1 MQCLLYNTM
10 AGLSPVVF
18 PVLVV
23 AVVAVVMVP
32 AARRA
37 AIVVAGTTWWLT
49 AASAWR
55 LWQLS
60 PSVRRPAARPKPS
73 VWR

>member
-1 MQCLLYNTM
+1 M

-37 AIVVAGTTWWLT
+37 AM
-49 AASAWR
+49 
-55 LWQLS
+55 
-60 PSVRRPAARPKPS
+60 
-73 VWR
+73 